1 MNYVLWHNVWHDV
14 AFPNMSAR
22 ANTPATAKCAR
33 APQSESAIPVSW

>member
-22 ANTPATAKCAR
+22 ANTPATAKCAAHHR
-33 APQSESAIPVSW
+33 VRVQSP